1 MRKKFACFVSRAL
14 PRRERRITEPWGNE
28 RAGER
33 RRGEARRGEAGTG
46 REGQKSVSTAED
58 N

>member
-1 MRKKFACFVSRAL
+1 MRDAL
-14 PRRERRITEPWGNE
+14 PNRGVISAPGKEGV
-28 RAGER
+28 A